1 MSEKPRILLVED
13 EKALVMTL
21 GDRLEAEG
29 YRCESAADGLSGF
42 EKAVRGD
49 WDLLILD
56 VMLPGK
62 NGLDICRDLRGKG
75 LHGPILMLTARG
87 QTLDKVLGLKMGAD
101 DYLTKPFDMAELL
114 ARVEALLRRIPAA
127 PAAATG
133 AATGAA
139 AGTANPG
146 SDPAGKRGQESY
158 DGFSVDFSTGHV
170 LRGSERLA
178 LSSQEFKLLAY
189 LTDHPGIIVSRD
201 QLLDAAWGYGSET
214 STRTVD
220 VHIAWLRKKIGDAD
234 PLPRHIVTVR
244 GLGYR
249 FVP

>member
-1 MSEKPRILLVED
+1 
-13 EKALVMTL
+13 
-21 GDRLEAEG
+21 
-29 YRCESAADGLSGF
+29 
-42 EKAVRGD
+42 
-49 WDLLILD
+49 
-56 VMLPGK
+56 
-62 NGLDICRDLRGKG
+62 
-75 LHGPILMLTARG
+75 MLTARSL
-87 QTLDKVLGLKMGAD
+87 TLDKVLGLEMGAD

-114 ARVEALLRRIPAA
+114 ARVEAQLRRM
-127 PAAATG
+127 PAAAAG
-133 AATGAA
+133 AT
-139 AGTANPG
+139 PG
-146 SDPAGKRGQESY
+146 PDPAGKRGQESY
-158 DGFSVDFSTGHV
+158 DGFNIDFSTGHV
-170 LRGSERLA
+170 LRGAERLA

-214 STRTVD
+214 TTRTVD